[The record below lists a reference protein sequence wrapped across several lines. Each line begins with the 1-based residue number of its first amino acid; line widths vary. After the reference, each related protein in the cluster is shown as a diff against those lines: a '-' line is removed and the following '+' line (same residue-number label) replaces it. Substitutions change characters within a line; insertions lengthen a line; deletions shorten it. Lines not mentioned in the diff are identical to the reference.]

1 MINFTLTIEGT
12 APLLMHNARLSDPL
26 DPATK
31 ALKRVSSKRTK
42 TDDDHVA
49 VAEAEY
55 RGGLYLDPDV
65 GPYIPGENIAAC
77 LFEGAKLNKL
87 GVKVK
92 RGMLISTDINPLV
105 YTGPRN
111 ADGLWADENFRHRA
125 SVKVGTAR
133 VIRTRP
139 VFTTWRAQ
147 CDGVLDESQLD
158 LEQLGQI
165 AENAGAFIG
174 LGDWRPRFGRFVSK
188 VEARA

>member
-1 MINFTLTIEGT
+1 MIGFTITIEGT

-55 RGGLYLDPDV
+55 IGGLYCDPDV
-65 GPYIPGENIAAC
+65 GPYLPGENIAAC
-77 LFEGAKLNKL
+77 LVEGAKLNKL

-92 RGMLISTDINPLV
+92 RGLLIETDTNPLA
-105 YTGPRN
+105 YTGPRTPTE
-111 ADGLWADENFRHRA
+111 LWEDENFRHRA
-125 SVKVGTAR
+125 SVKVGTSR

-139 VFTTWRAQ
+139 KFGNWRVQAE
-147 CDGVLDESQLD
+147 GMLDESQLD
-158 LEQLGQI
+158 IDLLGQI
-165 AENAGAFIG
+165 AENAGQFIG
-174 LGDWRPRFGRFVSK
+174 LGDWRPRFGRFIAK
-188 VEARA
+188 VEKR